1 MSIEGNIYKSL
12 EKKYNI
18 KSDNKDQKIFV
29 DKKVLNEGIASDI
42 ANANISAGEV
52 EDMLDTGE
60 IEKTT
65 EEAID
70 EFYELIRK
78 DVPYEEAKNMVLG
91 KENSDLQESL
101 LKEEGEKKM
110 SEPKK
115 RGWDPDEH
123 LKKVCEYYRNWAGFG
138 KDEVLTEEM
147 LQYEDWRLKRV
158 SALKNT
164 PVKKIKEELLK
175 QNKD

>member
-29 DKKVLNEGIASDI
+29 DKKVLNEDIASDI

-52 EDMLDTGE
+52 EDMITSEE
-60 IEKTT
+60 ITEKTN
-65 EEAID
+65 EEAMD

-78 DVPYEEAKNMVLG
+78 DIPPEKAKNIVLG
-91 KENSDLQESL
+91 KENDDLKESL

-110 SEPKK
+110 SESKK
-115 RGWDPDEH
+115 RGWYPDEH
-123 LKKVCEYYRNWAGFG
+123 MQKVVEYYRNWAGF
-138 KDEVLTEEM
+138 DNDQTLT
-147 LQYEDWRLKRV
+147 
-158 SALKNT
+158 
-164 PVKKIKEELLK
+164 EELLK
-175 QNKD
+175 DEDWRIRRVSSLKNVPADKLKSELLKAKE